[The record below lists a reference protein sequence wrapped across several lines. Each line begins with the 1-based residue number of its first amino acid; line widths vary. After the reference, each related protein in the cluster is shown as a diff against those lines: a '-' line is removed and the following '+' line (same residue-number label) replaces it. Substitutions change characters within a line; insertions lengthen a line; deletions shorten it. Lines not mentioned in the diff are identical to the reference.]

1 MNTVN
6 QTKEKQI
13 RLKRDDLMDDPYA
26 LYERLREINP
36 IYKGSMLKQPGWFV
50 TGYKEAALI
59 LKEPSFFTRIPLPGS
74 TEKYGHLK
82 RAQSKMMLYM
92 NNHDHR
98 KLRLLVNKGFTPK
111 QVEEFKPLIE
121 KVTDSLLDEL
131 IVKKEFDVVSEFA
144 FPLTSVVIATILGVP
159 EEDRE
164 RFRIWASALL
174 QSIDFSRSHK
184 TLEESN
190 RLTGELID
198 YFTLLIHQKRKSPEH
213 DLISML
219 IEQPDK
225 ITNEEIIA
233 TSILL
238 VIAGHETTVNLIS
251 NTVLAFAKHPDQWK
265 FLKSDSSF
273 VALAIE
279 EVLRYESPTQL
290 TARVAMKD
298 TEIAGHQLAS
308 GDQIYLMLGA
318 ANRDPQVFEK
328 PNEFII
334 SRKSIPHLSFG
345 MGAHFCLG
353 STLAR
358 LEAQAALAALLLRLN
373 TYELAS
379 NQIKW
384 RKLIGFRSLEQLRIK
399 TFNTSK

>member
-1 MNTVN
+1 MNIVSR
-6 QTKEKQI
+6 TKEKQI
-13 RLKRDDLMDDPYA
+13 RLKREDFMENPYP
-26 LYERLREINP
+26 LYESLRGISP

-59 LKEPSFFTRIPLPGS
+59 LKEPSFFTRIPLPRS

-121 KVTDSLLDEL
+121 KITHSLLDEL

-144 FPLTSVVIATILGVP
+144 FPLTSLVIATILGVP
-159 EEDRE
+159 EEDRK
-164 RFRIWASALL
+164 RFRVWASALL

-184 TLEESN
+184 TLEESD
-190 RLTGELID
+190 RLIGELND
-198 YFTLLIHQKRKSPEH
+198 YFTLVIDKKRKKPCN
-213 DLISML
+213 DLISKL
-219 IEQPDK
+219 IKEEDK
-225 ITNEEIIA
+225 ITNEELIA

-251 NTVLAFAKHPDQWK
+251 NTVLAFAKHPAQWEL
-265 FLKSDSSF
+265 LKSDSSL
-273 VALAIE
+273 VAPSIE

-298 TEIAGHQLAS
+298 TEIAGHQLTS

-318 ANRDPQVFEK
+318 ANRDPEVFEK

-358 LEAQAALAALLLRLN
+358 LEAQAALAALLQRLN
-373 TYELAS
+373 TYELVS

-384 RKLIGFRSLEQLRIK
+384 RKLMGFRSLEQLRIK